1 MLELWTT
8 PPTTPPDNTLHHA
21 EMLLEEAST
30 SYNLGA
36 AKARAAD
43 ELINEA
49 RFSAPHPEAVKE
61 KLYHAHLDADM
72 AYQLG
77 NGARNQAGNA
87 SSKISS
93 VRPLP

>member
-1 MLELWTT
+1 MDNS
-8 PPTTPPDNTLHHA
+8 PDNSPDIALHHA
-21 EMLLEEAST
+21 EMLLEEAVT
-30 SYNLGA
+30 ACNLGA

-61 KLYHAHLDADM
+61 KLFDAHLDADM

-77 NGARNQAGNA
+77 NAARDQASNA
-87 SSKISS
+87 SCKISS

>member
-1 MLELWTT
+1 MDNS
-8 PPTTPPDNTLHHA
+8 PDNSPDIALHHA
-21 EMLLEEAST
+21 EMLLEEAVT

-36 AKARAAD
+36 AKASAAD

-49 RFSAPHPEAVKE
+49 RRSARHPEAVQK
-61 KLYHAHLDADM
+61 KLHDAHLDAVM
-72 AYQLG
+72 ANQVG
-77 NGARNQAGNA
+77 NSARDQASNA

>member
-1 MLELWTT
+1 MDNS
-8 PPTTPPDNTLHHA
+8 PDNSPDNSLHHA

-30 SYNLGA
+30 SYNLAA

-61 KLYHAHLDADM
+61 KLFDAHLDADM
-72 AYQLG
+72 AHQLG
-77 NGARNQAGNA
+77 ESARDQASNA
-87 SSKISS
+87 SNKISS